1 MFISGNE
8 DLRVQKTITAIRQT
22 FIDLLTDMDY
32 EKITVKALC
41 ERAKIN
47 KKTFYRYYETLDAL
61 LIELLEEFSNGYMEK
76 IKNYRVPEDLEQ
88 INREFFLYSSKQSS
102 VYEKI
107 VCSVSHHHFGNKM
120 ISKIVEC
127 TWKNSSMFQDL
138 KKYEQK
144 ILLTFA
150 CNVGLELYR
159 QWVNEGKNIALEEI
173 IKLSS
178 ELLCRGTSGY
188 SSLLKN
194 EQKNKLK
201 NTQTTAL

>member
-1 MFISGNE
+1 
-8 DLRVQKTITAIRQT
+8 
-22 FIDLLTDMDY
+22 
-32 EKITVKALC
+32 
-41 ERAKIN
+41 
-47 KKTFYRYYETLDAL
+47 
-61 LIELLEEFSNGYMEK
+61 
-76 IKNYRVPEDLEQ
+76 
-88 INREFFLYSSKQSS
+88 
-102 VYEKI
+102 
-107 VCSVSHHHFGNKM
+107 M

-201 NTQTTAL
+201 NTQTTALL